1 MKATFSSPTSAT
13 PVFLL
18 TAIPLTPASFPL
30 AMSNVCLIN
39 SSTLE
44 NGDAILIFTCSANFS
59 IKLLGALQLTVL
71 KGTNA
76 YFRYLRGWLRFNTAI
91 GWAFSRS
98 NSSFKVKKA
107 ANSLKIL
114 GEDSWK
120 LITWCYQFLVG
131 VTRQGNIQ
139 FAAYPITQSAIK
151 VKDSVQ
157 SETNPLKY
165 KQWTSM

>member
-1 MKATFSSPTSAT
+1 MKATFSSPTSAM

-59 IKLLGALQLTVL
+59 IKLLGALQLKVL

-76 YFRYLRGWLRFNTAI
+76 YFRYLRGWLRFNTVI
-91 GWAFSRS
+91 G
-98 NSSFKVKKA
+98 
-107 ANSLKIL
+107 
-114 GEDSWK
+114 
-120 LITWCYQFLVG
+120 
-131 VTRQGNIQ
+131 
-139 FAAYPITQSAIK
+139 
-151 VKDSVQ
+151 
-157 SETNPLKY
+157 
-165 KQWTSM
+165 